1 MKNFYLL
8 LVALVYTVTLHSQK
22 DHIISIANQE
32 LEVELDKEYSVE
44 IDGKE
49 ITFSLW
55 AKDTL
60 TYQDEMFSFNYP
72 KEYKISRTNL
82 GDGVTQFVII
92 NGEGSGF
99 MIQKFTNMS
108 PEMLNEMMLNELTK
122 ESVNYGFALERKDY
136 SKVLKSG
143 NEVHIDKAV
152 LNYKDDTNIYEVMT
166 VGKKDEGILV
176 VTMAMDAEMSSA
188 SKKLITMMWD
198 SLEYK

>member
-32 LEVELDKEYSVE
+32 MEVELDKEYSVE

-49 ITFSLW
+49 ITFSLR

-136 SKVLKSG
+136 SKVLRSG

-152 LNYKDDTNIYEVMT
+152 LNYKGDTNIYEVMS

>member
-49 ITFSLW
+49 ITFSLR

>member
-32 LEVELDKEYSVE
+32 MEVELDKEYSVE

-49 ITFSLW
+49 ITFSLR

-136 SKVLKSG
+136 SKVLRSG

-152 LNYKDDTNIYEVMT
+152 LNYKGDTNIYEVMT

>member
-49 ITFSLW
+49 ITFSLR

-143 NEVHIDKAV
+143 NEVHIDKAI

>member
-49 ITFSLW
+49 ITFSLR

-143 NEVHIDKAV
+143 NEVHIDKAI

-198 SLEYK
+198 SLEYN